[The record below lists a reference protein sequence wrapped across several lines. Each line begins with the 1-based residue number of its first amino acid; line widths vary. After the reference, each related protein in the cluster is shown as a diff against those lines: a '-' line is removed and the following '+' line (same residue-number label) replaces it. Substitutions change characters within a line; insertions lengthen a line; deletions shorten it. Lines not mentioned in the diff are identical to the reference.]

1 MIIYAPSWDNNIN
14 NVFYKVG
21 ACGASTNKEIVMTD
35 VHQRVGKL
43 ARILCLLIL
52 LALPLAACGGEE
64 STSSTPSEQAGGQ
77 SGSTLPSDPK
87 AAVVQVLTA
96 MQNSGPYRVTTT
108 IVSDDTTMEM
118 TGEVIPPDKM
128 HNKTM
133 IDDQPMEMLMVGE
146 QSWMKLGDDW
156 QEMPGG
162 AALTIE
168 QALGFSVDE
177 LDKMITDVA
186 YVGVES
192 LNSVDAAVYTF
203 TNDTS
208 KSEALKD
215 MDVKSTVK
223 LWVNIASGLPIQQEI
238 AGEAMGIKSTS
249 TQMIEFDDSITIE
262 PPVQ

>member
-1 MIIYAPSWDNNIN
+1 
-14 NVFYKVG
+14 
-21 ACGASTNKEIVMTD
+21 MTH
-35 VHQRVGKL
+35 VHSHIGKF
-43 ARILCLLIL
+43 ARILCLLVL

-64 STSSTPSEQAGGQ
+64 STPSTPSEQVGDQPSGGAE

-87 AAVVQVLTA
+87 AAVIQALTA

-108 IVSDDTTMEM
+108 IVSDDTTMDM

-133 IDDQPMEMLMVGE
+133 VGDQPMEMVILGK

-168 QALGFSVDE
+168 QSLGFSVNE
-177 LDKMITDVA
+177 LDQMITDAA

-192 LNSVDAAVYTF
+192 LNGVEAAVYTF
-203 TNDTS
+203 INDTS

-215 MDVKSTVK
+215 MNVISTVK
-223 LWVNIASGLPIQQEI
+223 LWVNTASGLPIQQDI
-238 AGEAMGIKSTS
+238 AGEAMGVKSTS
-249 TQMIEFDDSITIE
+249 TQVIEFDDSITIE
-262 PPVQ
+262 PPVK

>member
-1 MIIYAPSWDNNIN
+1 MTHAHPHIGR
-14 NVFYKVG
+14 FVG
-21 ACGASTNKEIVMTD
+21 
-35 VHQRVGKL
+35 
-43 ARILCLLIL
+43 ILCLLVL

-64 STSSTPSEQAGGQ
+64 STPSTPSEQAGEQ
-77 SGSTLPSDPK
+77 SSGGVESSSALPSDPK
-87 AAVVQVLTA
+87 AAVIQVLTA

-128 HNKTM
+128 HTQTAVG
-133 IDDQPMEMLMVGE
+133 DQPMEMVMIGA
-146 QSWMKLGDDW
+146 QSWMKMGEDW

-162 AALTIE
+162 AALTVE

-177 LDKMITDVA
+177 LDKMITDAA
-186 YVGVES
+186 YVGVEP
-192 LNSVDAAVYTF
+192 LNGVDAAVYTF

-215 MDVKSTVK
+215 MNVISRVK
-223 LWVNIASGLPIQQEI
+223 LWVNTGSGLPIQQEI
-238 AGEAMGIKSTS
+238 AGEAMGVKSTS
-249 TQMIEFDDSITIE
+249 TQVIEFDDSITIE